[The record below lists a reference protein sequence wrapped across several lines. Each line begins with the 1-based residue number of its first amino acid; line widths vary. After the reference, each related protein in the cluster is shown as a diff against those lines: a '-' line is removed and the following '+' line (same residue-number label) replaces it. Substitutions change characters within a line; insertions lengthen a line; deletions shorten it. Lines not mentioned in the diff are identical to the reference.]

1 MDRLTAAP
9 ISLGPTSTTLEAAG
23 FSTFVT
29 GPTSSA
35 DEVQALESEIS
46 QLSMQLMRNFEELSL
61 IHELSCNLD
70 IKADFE
76 THCVHA
82 LENLSKC
89 LPVATVAILWDEPPL
104 ELSPKCQTDEDSS
117 VRAKSVVQ
125 TGQHIDESLLRL
137 MHEELGPD
145 TAAVRNHPLRCAP
158 YLDRVARVILE
169 RTEGRKSYLLAIG
182 QRPAEEY
189 GTIEIQLMQSVAM
202 ILQSHL
208 VVHQQFAEVRHMFD
222 GTVRALVSAIDA
234 KDPYTC
240 GHSGRVSEMGA
251 ELARDMGLSESEVE
265 VVRMSGL
272 LHDIG
277 KIGVSDAVLRK
288 PGKLEPEEFDEIKKH
303 PELGYNILKGIHQ
316 FKPMLPGVRYHHE
329 SWDGSGYPAG
339 LAGEEIPLIARLL
352 AVADAFDAMTSTR
365 PYRQGMSIEKVTAIF
380 KDGRGSQWDPQ
391 VVDKLLANPERMA
404 EMIEGRSS

>member
-1 MDRLTAAP
+1 MDRLSVAP
-9 ISLGPTSTTLEAAG
+9 ISLAPPSESLQAVSFPSIVENQTNANG
-23 FSTFVT
+23 
-29 GPTSSA
+29 
-35 DEVQALESEIS
+35 EVQELESEIS

-61 IHELSCNLD
+61 IHELSCNLN
-70 IKADFE
+70 IGADFE
-76 THCVHA
+76 THCENA
-82 LENLSKC
+82 LAKLAQC
-89 LPVATVAILWDEPPL
+89 LPVATVAIIWDEPPL
-104 ELSPKCQTDEDSS
+104 ESARVSQKGNDGSLR
-117 VRAKSVVQ
+117 VKSVVQ
-125 TGQHIDESLLRL
+125 SGQQVDEALLRML
-137 MHEELGPD
+137 HRELGPEP
-145 TAAVRNHPLRCAP
+145 TAVRNHPLRCAP

-169 RTEGRKSYLLAIG
+169 RTEGSKSYLIAIG

-208 VVHQQFAEVRHMFD
+208 VVHQQFAEMRQMFD

-251 ELARDMGLSESEVE
+251 ALAQDMGLTEKEVE

-277 KIGVSDAVLRK
+277 KIGVSDAVLSK
-288 PGKLEPEEFDEIKKH
+288 PGKLEPKEFDEIKKH
-303 PELGYNILKGIHQ
+303 PELGYHILKGIHQ

-329 SWDGSGYPAG
+329 SWDGSGYPEG
-339 LAGEEIPLIARLL
+339 LAGEEIPLIARIL

-365 PYRQGMSIEKVTAIF
+365 PYRHGMPIGKVEAIF
-380 KDGRGSQWDPQ
+380 NEGRGSQWDPT
-391 VVDKLLANPERMA
+391 VVDKLLANPGRMA
-404 EMIEGRSS
+404 EMIEGRVS